1 MTSSASALPLGF
13 AFILLLLLIVSF
25 RSRPVVFCQ
34 YLKRMTGIEL
44 SPREVRELYKV
55 KGPEGVRD
63 LFLDLIIKEDLKTGS
78 LQIPDGGA
86 QSVAPNIGPEAAE
99 LQARTPERDAG

>member
-1 MTSSASALPLGF
+1 MSEPSSVLDLLPSAAYLPFGF
-13 AFILLLLLIVSF
+13 ALVLLAILIISF

-44 SPREVRELYKV
+44 SPKEVRRVFNE

-63 LFLDLIIKEDLKTGS
+63 LFLDLIIQEDLKKGAPHIPTPAPMPAAKEVPTGN
-78 LQIPDGGA
+78 G
-86 QSVAPNIGPEAAE
+86 
-99 LQARTPERDAG
+99 